1 MKFVWFENALPPK
14 NQTSR
19 SFTVNY
25 VPLGCQQISKL
36 VVLGSS
42 AQENIQT
49 ENLPVNVPRTQL
61 ATWELFFFF
70 FFLWAKLKCGVDEAC
85 AVLGNCEMTSFKR
98 AWLSILRNKWAFYN
112 AGKLAAVTI
121 CPHDSPVRRLN
132 TEQSG
137 GCLGSRDMR
146 RTIEKCQI

>member
-36 VVLGSS
+36 VVLGSR
-42 AQENIQT
+42 AQETYRQRT
-49 ENLPVNVPRTQL
+49 YRSTLRENNLRL
-61 ATWELFFFF
+61 ESLFFFL
-70 FFLWAKLKCGVDEAC
+70 LWAKLKCEVDEAC

-121 CPHDSPVRRLN
+121 CAHGSPVRRLN

-146 RTIEKCQI
+146 RTIEKCQT